1 MRRQT
6 VLRSRAV
13 AARRLAAAVL
23 GLVLGLVL
31 AAPPALGDG
40 PGAPVVV
47 KVFTVKF
54 RRAEDAVALVR
65 PLLSEDGSVLL
76 QSRRNTLTVRDVAPA
91 VERTAQALAS
101 FDVPPRPLSI
111 SVTLLK
117 ASPEPEPPGVPSSIP
132 SEIRRAGDRL
142 RRLFKFGSLHA
153 LDTVVVEGNEGDSVG
168 YAVGADFRLEFLL
181 DPSADAGVARLKG
194 LALSR
199 LRREGA
205 REVWRDLVR
214 TSIVVPIGQPYV
226 LGVGRDESAA
236 SALFLVFL
244 ASSRAAAPGPGI
256 AGVR

>member
-1 MRRQT
+1 MRRPAL
-6 VLRSRAV
+6 LRSRV
-13 AARRLAAAVL
+13 AAAGRVAAAALGLLLAAS
-23 GLVLGLVL
+23 
-31 AAPPALGDG
+31 AAPLSADG
-40 PGAPVVV
+40 PGSPVVV

-65 PLLSEDGSVLL
+65 PLLSDDGSVLL

-91 VERTAQALAS
+91 VERTAQALAT

-117 ASPEPEPPGVPSSIP
+117 ASPEPEAPGAGSSIP
-132 SEIRRAGDRL
+132 PEIRRAGDRL
-142 RRLFKFGSLHA
+142 RRLFKFGSLRA
-153 LDTVVVEGNEGDSVG
+153 LDTVVVEGTEGDSVG

-181 DPSADAGVARLKG
+181 DPSADAGVARLRS

-199 LRREGA
+199 LRRDGA

-226 LGVGRDESAA
+226 LGVGRDESAT